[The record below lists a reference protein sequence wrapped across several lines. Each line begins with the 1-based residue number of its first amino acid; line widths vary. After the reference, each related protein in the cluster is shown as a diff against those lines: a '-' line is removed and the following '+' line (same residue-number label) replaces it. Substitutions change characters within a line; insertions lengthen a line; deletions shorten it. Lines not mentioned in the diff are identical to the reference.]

1 MARIPNTIQVAGKR
15 KTCRIYDAGDQF
27 ADRYTIAFKG
37 YRLKDWGMIYPY
49 LSASENP
56 YHPQGVG
63 QHGEAPHP
71 MTGRHLG
78 KRVSFDSLPEP
89 VQRFILMNI

>member
-1 MARIPNTIQVAGKR
+1 MARIRNTILVSGKR
-15 KTCRIYDAGDQF
+15 KTCRIYDAGAEY

-37 YRLKDWGMIYPY
+37 YRVVGYGMVYPY

-63 QHGEAPHP
+63 QHGKSREF

-78 KRVSFDSLPEP
+78 KRVSFESLPEP